1 MFAALLDTCVLYSG
15 LQRDFFLSL
24 AAEGSYRPVW
34 GSRILDELRVCEVEK
49 LREQGL
55 APLQA
60 QWAADHLI
68 DVMCEAFSDAQAL
81 GWEPFESS
89 FTLPDPDD
97 RHVVAAALVGRADA
111 IVTYNLKDFP
121 TSQLPPAL
129 ELLTPSEFAFHSV
142 TLDASKAR
150 RAIEGMVSRS
160 GTGGRPQRTYAG
172 ICNELESRFRMNETA
187 DFLRSLFDADA
198 SDPLQ

>member
-1 MFAALLDTCVLYSG
+1 MFTALLDTCVLYSS

-24 AAEGSYRPVW
+24 AVEGSYRPVW
-34 GSRILDELRVCEVEK
+34 SSRILDELRLCEAEK
-49 LREQGL
+49 LQELGQ

-60 QWAADHLI
+60 QWAVDHLI
-68 DVMCEAFSDAQAL
+68 DNMRDAFSDAEVL

-121 TSQLPPAL
+121 PDRLPAGI
-129 ELLTPSEFAFHSV
+129 ELLTPSEFGLHSV
-142 TLDASKAR
+142 TLDVSKAR
-150 RAIEGMVSRS
+150 RAIDEMVMRS
-160 GTGGRPQRTYAG
+160 GTGGRPKRTYAS
-172 ICNELESRFRMNETA
+172 ICDDLESRFQMNETA
-187 DFLRSLFDADA
+187 DFLRSLFDTDV
-198 SDPLQ
+198 SDGLQ